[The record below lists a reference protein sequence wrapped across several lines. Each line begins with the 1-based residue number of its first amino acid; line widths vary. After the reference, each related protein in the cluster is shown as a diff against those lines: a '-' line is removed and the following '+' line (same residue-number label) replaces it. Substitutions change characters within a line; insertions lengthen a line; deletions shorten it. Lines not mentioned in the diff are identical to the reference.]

1 MCTGRAF
8 RNVSMFFRSQP
19 DLVVEEQL
27 VGMGECVREEGEGGE
42 GREEDEGMNIV
53 NRSFACVC
61 APCETCFLQGGEYG
75 SIFSSW
81 LIARTQK

>member
-27 VGMGECVREEGEGGE
+27 VGMGECVRDKGEGGE
-42 GREEDEGMNIV
+42 EDKGMNIV
-53 NRSFACVC
+53 NRSVACVC
-61 APCETCFLQGGEYG
+61 APCET
-75 SIFSSW
+75 
-81 LIARTQK
+81 